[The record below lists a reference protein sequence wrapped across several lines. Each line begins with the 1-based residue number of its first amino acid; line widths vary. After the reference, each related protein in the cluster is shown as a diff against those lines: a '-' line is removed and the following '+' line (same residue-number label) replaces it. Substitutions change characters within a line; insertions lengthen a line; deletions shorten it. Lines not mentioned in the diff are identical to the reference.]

1 MINNRC
7 ENSDDGKHWVG
18 GVISREGS
26 WWECHLCKKRFADD
40 KGGWPEDALDTY
52 IDIKDVNKA

>member
-40 KGGWPEDALDTY
+40 KEGWPEDTLDT
-52 IDIKDVNKA
+52 